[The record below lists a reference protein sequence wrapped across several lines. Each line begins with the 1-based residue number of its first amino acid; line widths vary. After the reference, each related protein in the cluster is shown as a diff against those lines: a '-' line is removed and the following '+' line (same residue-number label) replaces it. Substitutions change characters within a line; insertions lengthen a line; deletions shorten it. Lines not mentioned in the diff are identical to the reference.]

1 MEQRIINGD
10 ELTPVAI
17 FHRLAGE
24 RKVLLESRAEGK
36 HGRYSIVAANPV
48 ETIRVDG
55 TSISDANG
63 TIETDDP
70 LAHLSALIT
79 RDVPDAPYPFIGGA
93 IGYIGYDMQRV
104 YEPIPNTPSE
114 TRGLPDALFQRY
126 ETVILYDHLEE
137 QVILIDTGDT
147 DATERLDEI
156 QRQLET
162 AQTHTLEPVV
172 RTSERI
178 LTEKDEFIERVLK
191 AKEAILAGEVFQLVL
206 SQRIDATFTGD
217 PFHFYRTL
225 RKQNPSPYLF
235 YIDLGEAIVL
245 GASPESLVQ
254 VSGSRVTTNP
264 IAGTRPRGK
273 TVEEDV
279 RHGESLLADKK
290 ELAEHRMLLDLGRND
305 IGRVAKVGTVT
316 IPKQIEL
323 ERFKN
328 VMHLVS
334 EVEGELRDDLNP
346 IDALRACLP
355 AGTVSGAPKIRAMQL
370 IDELETVKRE
380 VYAGAVGYLDVRG
393 GFDFALAIRTMVV
406 QGDTAHVQAGAGIV
420 YDSDPVSE
428 YEETLHKAKSLLE
441 VFA

>member
-1 MEQRIINGD
+1 MKQLIINGD

-17 FHRLAGE
+17 FHRLEGE

-36 HGRYSIVAANPV
+36 HGRYSIIASNPV
-48 ETIRVDG
+48 ETIR
-55 TSISDANG
+55 ANG
-63 TIETDDP
+63 NEVTDASGTMHTDDP
-70 LAHLSALIT
+70 LTLLSELVT
-79 RDVPDAPYPFIGGA
+79 RDTLDAPYPFIGGA
-93 IGYIGYDMQRV
+93 VGYIGYDMQRV

-126 ETVILYDHLEE
+126 ETVVLYDHVEE
-137 QVILIDTGDT
+137 QVIVIDTGDD
-147 DATERLDEI
+147 DAEKRLHHVK
-156 QRQLET
+156 QALET
-162 AQTHTLEPVV
+162 AKTHELAPVV
-172 RTSERI
+172 RTSERV
-178 LTEKDEFIERVLK
+178 LTSKDEFVERVLK
-191 AKEAILAGEVFQLVL
+191 AKETILAGEVFQLVL

-225 RKQNPSPYLF
+225 RKQNPNPYLF

-245 GASPESLVQ
+245 GASPESLVRVEGNR
-254 VSGSRVTTNP
+254 VSTNP

-279 RHGESLLADKK
+279 RHASDLVKDEK

-305 IGRVAKVGTVT
+305 IGRVAKVGSVT
-316 IPKQIEL
+316 IPKQMEV

-380 VYAGAVGYLDVRG
+380 VYAGAVGYLDIRG
-393 GFDFALAIRTMVV
+393 GYDFALAIRTMVV
-406 QGDTAHVQAGAGIV
+406 QGDTAYVQAGAGIV